1 MDKRSKRHLV
11 AGCLRAA
18 AGSGL
23 TEAQVAERCGVS
35 RRTVQRVK
43 AKIRRGDSLEDAPR
57 SGRPRSVRT
66 AENVATVSAAI
77 EENPRQSIR
86 KLAKKFSCPKSS
98 MHELIHH
105 DLGMKSRAIQNRPRL
120 TEATRLRRLEKSK
133 MLLNFL
139 KSPVTSGFIRIF
151 SDEKLFHVDAQLN
164 RRNSR
169 YLSDQPVN
177 EVDPRIRF
185 NPVNKHPQKVM
196 VLGVIGSDGQKCP
209 IIFVDANEKINRLVY
224 EGLLDRHV
232 IPWVKATYPEGN
244 VVFQQDGAPAHNAA
258 AVQVKLTE
266 ELGGPDHFW
275 RKEMWPPQSPDLN
288 PLDYSV
294 WSVLQDEVQAT
305 SHPNLESL
313 KARIVAAWEALEAA
327 YIVKTC
333 KGFRHRV
340 EAVIAADGGYIE

>member
-1 MDKRSKRHLV
+1 LRNDAAFLGERFKRI
-11 AGCLRAA
+11 
-18 AGSGL
+18 
-23 TEAQVAERCGVS
+23 
-35 RRTVQRVK
+35 K
-43 AKIRRGDSLEDAPR
+43 AKIRSVESLEDAPR
-57 SGRPRSVRT
+57 SGRPRSLRT
-66 AENVATVSAAI
+66 PENVAAVSEAI

-86 KLAKKFSCPKSS
+86 KLAKKFSFPETS
-98 MHELIHH
+98 MRELIHQ
-105 DLGMKSRAIQNRPRL
+105 DLNMESRVIHNRPRL

-133 MLLNFL
+133 LLLNFL
-139 KSPVTSGFIRIF
+139 KSPVTTGFVRIF

-169 YLSDQPVN
+169 YLSDQPVD

-196 VLGVIGSDGQKCP
+196 VLGVVGSDGQKCP
-209 IIFVDANEKINRLVY
+209 IIFIDANEKINRQVY
-224 EGLLDRHV
+224 EGLLDTHV
-232 IPWVKATYPEGN
+232 IPWAKATYPEGN
-244 VVFQQDGAPAHNAA
+244 FVFQQDGAPAHNATA
-258 AVQVKLTE
+258 IQAKLTE

-305 SHPNLESL
+305 SHPNPESL

-327 YIVKTC
+327 NIIRTC
-333 KGFRHRV
+333 KGFRSRV
-340 EAVIAADGGYIE
+340 GAVIAAEGGYIG

>member
-1 MDKRSKRHLV
+1 M
-11 AGCLRAA
+11 
-18 AGSGL
+18 
-23 TEAQVAERCGVS
+23 
-35 RRTVQRVK
+35 
-43 AKIRRGDSLEDAPR
+43 
-57 SGRPRSVRT
+57 
-66 AENVATVSAAI
+66 
-77 EENPRQSIR
+77 
-86 KLAKKFSCPKSS
+86 
-98 MHELIHH
+98 
-105 DLGMKSRAIQNRPRL
+105 
-120 TEATRLRRLEKSK
+120 
-133 MLLNFL
+133 
-139 KSPVTSGFIRIF
+139 
-151 SDEKLFHVDAQLN
+151 
-164 RRNSR
+164 
-169 YLSDQPVN
+169 
-177 EVDPRIRF
+177 DPRIRF

-313 KARIVAAWEALEAA
+313 KARTVAACEALEAA